1 MQSLMLFK
9 SDFSRN
15 TILRVKNKSVG
26 IAIDRRVLYN
36 AENATTASKI
46 KDIIM
51 EINNEV
57 LSP

>member
-1 MQSLMLFK
+1 MLFK

-15 TILRVKNKSVG
+15 TILRVKNKSAD
-26 IAIDRRVLYN
+26 IPIDRRVLYN
-36 AENATTASKI
+36 AEKATTASKI